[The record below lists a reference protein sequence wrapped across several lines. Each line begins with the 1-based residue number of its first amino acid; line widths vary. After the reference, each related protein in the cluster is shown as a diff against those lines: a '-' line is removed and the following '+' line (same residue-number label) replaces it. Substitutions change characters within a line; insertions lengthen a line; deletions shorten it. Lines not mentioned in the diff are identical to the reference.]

1 MTRTLLLLPQP
12 EQVMLHDGVFTL
24 DAAAQIEIPAP
35 VSESMLRSARLLQEA
50 VEQQTGLC
58 PPIVPAG
65 TGQPGDV
72 LVLGLAKR
80 PGAWERSDPD
90 QHGQARNLGPQGYT
104 LRITSE
110 GVSVAATSQAG
121 VFYGVQTLIQIIK
134 QCGRQWPGL
143 IIADRPALPVRG
155 FMLDVSRGKVP
166 TLRTLT
172 RLLQTLSHFKYNQLQ
187 LYIEHTFRFPRHP
200 EISAGAD
207 PLTSEDILELD
218 ALCRAHHIE
227 LVPNLQSLGHH
238 RRLLSLPQYAH
249 LAETPWR
256 WSFATANEETFAL
269 FDEIY
274 GDFLAPFTSRWL
286 NIGADEPWDLGRGQ
300 SAALTAETGIGR
312 VYLRHVQRLHA
323 LAAKHGR
330 RIMLWADMLKHHP
343 ELAGELPEDVLLLD
357 WWYEARPRY
366 ETLDVLSAA
375 GRPFFVCPGTSSW
388 TTLFPRLENAI
399 ANIRDYVRQGIEAGA
414 QGMLL
419 TDWGDDGHYQPYS
432 HSWYP
437 ILWGAEVAWTG
448 GRTGSA
454 TFDAALSTLFLGD
467 STGRVVAALRQL
479 GAMMQAAPVWLTS
492 WNTAMALFE
501 EPLAGRMWR
510 VADRDTV
517 QATRDAAGALV
528 PLLHAVNDWQIRHDL
543 GFTAMLVQFACD
555 KVETTRAIR
564 TTLSEL
570 ATHQNPQPEALAKLD
585 ACLDVMRQ
593 QRATLPA
600 LIEEFQQRWLAEA
613 RPSEIRINLDRFT
626 ALLAQYDHAL
636 AWLARQR
643 EAYASGQPVD
653 ATLSSYDRRGY
664 AVLYEA
670 SYRWIQE
677 LAALI
682 GAEALPPDIQE
693 WLAEVEQIM
702 ALA

>member
-1 MTRTLLLLPQP
+1 MTTTLMLLPQP
-12 EQVMLHDGVFTL
+12 EQIMLHDGVFTL
-24 DAAAQIEIPAP
+24 DAAAYIEIAAP
-35 VSESMLRSARLLQEA
+35 VSESMMRNARLLQES

-58 PPIVPAG
+58 PEIVPISG
-65 TGQPGDV
+65 GQQGNV
-72 LVLGLAKR
+72 IALRLAK
-80 PGAWERSDPD
+80 
-90 QHGQARNLGPQGYT
+90 QHGVPEPLAQQQAPGEHRGPEAYT
-104 LRITSE
+104 LRITSD
-110 GVSVAATSQAG
+110 GVSVAATGEAG
-121 VFYGVQTLIQIIK
+121 VFYGVQTLIQIAK

-143 IIADRPALPVRG
+143 TIADRPALPVRG

-166 TLRTLT
+166 ALATLT
-172 RLLQTLSHFKYNQLQ
+172 RLVHTLAQFKYNQLQ

-207 PLTSEDILELD
+207 PLTPEDILKLD

-256 WSFATANEETFAL
+256 WSFATANEGTFAL
-269 FDEIY
+269 FDELY
-274 GDFLAPFTSRWL
+274 EDFLAPFTSRWL

-300 SAALTAETGIGR
+300 SAALTAEIGIGR

-330 RIMLWADMLKHHP
+330 RIMLWADMLKHYP

-366 ETLDVLSAA
+366 KTLDVLSAA

-399 ANIRDYVRQGIEAGA
+399 ANIRDYVRQGLAAGA

-419 TDWGDDGHYQPYS
+419 TDWGDDGHYQVYS

-437 ILWGAEVAWTG
+437 ILWGADVAWTG
-448 GRTGSA
+448 GRTDSA
-454 TFDAALSTLFLGD
+454 TFDAAFGTLFLGD
-467 STGRVVAALRQL
+467 DSGRVVAALRRL
-479 GAMMQAAPVWLTS
+479 GTTMQTAPVWLTS
-492 WNTAMALFE
+492 WNTAMALLE

-510 VADRDTV
+510 VADPDTV
-517 QATRDAAGALV
+517 QATRDAAEALV
-528 PLLHAVNDWQIRHDL
+528 PLLHAVNDRQIRHDL
-543 GFTAMLVQFACD
+543 GFTAMLMQFACD

-564 TTLSEL
+564 ATLSEL
-570 ATHQNPQPEALAKLD
+570 AAHPAPQPESLARLD
-585 ACLDVMRQ
+585 ACLDAMR
-593 QRATLPA
+593 RHREMLPS
-600 LIEEFQQRWLAEA
+600 LIQEFEARWRAEA
-613 RPSEIRINLDRFT
+613 RQSEIHINLDRFN

-636 AWLARQR
+636 AWLSHQR
-643 EAYASGQPVD
+643 EAYATGQSVD
-653 ATLSSYDRRGY
+653 AALTSYDRRGY

-677 LAALI
+677 LATLI

-702 ALA
+702 TLA